1 MTQIVSFPGL
11 GFSFTISPDA
21 FSIGGLTIKWYGI
34 IFACAF
40 LLGTL
45 YVLKNTKK
53 FGLDADRV
61 MDVLLGAIIFG
72 VIGARIYYVI
82 FSWDMYKDNLMDIFQ
97 IWKGGIG
104 IYGGVIAAVLSG
116 WFLCRWRK
124 VRFLPMLDLCS
135 AGLILAQA
143 IGRWGN
149 FVNAEAFG
157 CATTVPWRMTSEYA
171 SGVGSTQVQR
181 YLATLTS
188 AEIDAL
194 GGIDAIGVHPT
205 FFYES
210 VWCLLGFFL
219 LVWMTKRRKFDG
231 QMILVYTIW
240 YGAERFVVEGLR
252 TDSLMIGNLRVSQ
265 VFAILSA
272 ITALIILLVVLQKKK
287 TSNDPEYLKL
297 YVDTEE
303 AQLIREGN
311 FYGKKQPKEAES
323 PAPDAEGGEPLEK
336 EKSPGE
342 KGLPGDEELPGS
354 PDHEEQTDETASE
367 PENENRETIQQ
378 DE

>member
-1 MTQIVSFPGL
+1 MELAMRTGAVL
-11 GFSFTISPDA
+11 GTVA
-21 FSIGGLTIKWYGI
+21 FQLGPFAVRWYGI
-34 IFACAF
+34 IISIGMLIGIALAYRETVRQHLNPDDLID
-40 LLGTL
+40 LL
-45 YVLKNTKK
+45 
-53 FGLDADRV
+53 
-61 MDVLLGAIIFG
+61 LLLIPSA
-72 VIGARIYYVI
+72 VIGARLYYVI
-82 FSWDMYKDNLMDIFQ
+82 FRWQYYAQYPEMILK
-97 IWKGGIG
+97 IWKGGLAIH
-104 IYGGVIAAVLSG
+104 GGVIAGVIVLLLYCRHKKQD
-116 WFLCRWRK
+116 FLRWADIIA
-124 VRFLPMLDLCS
+124 PS
-135 AGLILAQA
+135 LILGQA

-149 FVNAEAFG
+149 FVNVEAFG

>member
-1 MTQIVSFPGL
+1 
-11 GFSFTISPDA
+11 
-21 FSIGGLTIKWYGI
+21 
-34 IFACAF
+34 
-40 LLGTL
+40 
-45 YVLKNTKK
+45 
-53 FGLDADRV
+53 
-61 MDVLLGAIIFG
+61 
-72 VIGARIYYVI
+72 
-82 FSWDMYKDNLMDIFQ
+82 
-97 IWKGGIG
+97 
-104 IYGGVIAAVLSG
+104 
-116 WFLCRWRK
+116 
-124 VRFLPMLDLCS
+124 
-135 AGLILAQA
+135 
-143 IGRWGN
+143 
-149 FVNAEAFG
+149 
-157 CATTVPWRMTSEYA
+157 
-171 SGVGSTQVQR
+171 
-181 YLATLTS
+181 
-188 AEIDAL
+188 
-194 GGIDAIGVHPT
+194 
-205 FFYES
+205 
-210 VWCLLGFFL
+210 
-219 LVWMTKRRKFDG
+219 MTKRRKFDG

>member
-1 MTQIVSFPGL
+1 
-11 GFSFTISPDA
+11 
-21 FSIGGLTIKWYGI
+21 
-34 IFACAF
+34 
-40 LLGTL
+40 
-45 YVLKNTKK
+45 
-53 FGLDADRV
+53 
-61 MDVLLGAIIFG
+61 
-72 VIGARIYYVI
+72 
-82 FSWDMYKDNLMDIFQ
+82 DNLMDVFK
-97 IWKGGIG
+97 IWNGGIG

-149 FVNAEAFG
+149 FVNVEAFG
-157 CATTVPWRMTSEYA
+157 CATTVPWRMTSEY
-171 SGVGSTQVQR
+171 VGGIGYTQVKR

-231 QMILVYTIW
+231 QMILVYTMW

-265 VFAILSA
+265 VIAILSA
-272 ITALIILLVVLQKKK
+272 IAALIIMLVVLQKKK
-287 TSNDPEYLKL
+287 ASNDPEYLKL

-303 AQLIREGN
+303 AQLIREGK
-311 FYGKKQPKEAES
+311 FYGMDQKKAKKDSDQAKKAPADESEEPADNEALSGEQESSDEQKLSGEEETGENEPKEEADRQQE
-323 PAPDAEGGEPLEK
+323 DEK
-336 EKSPGE
+336 IN
-342 KGLPGDEELPGS
+342 
-354 PDHEEQTDETASE
+354 Q
-367 PENENRETIQQ
+367 
-378 DE
+378 

>member
-97 IWKGGIG
+97 IRKGGIG

-149 FVNAEAFG
+149 FVNVEAFG
-157 CATTVPWRMTSEYA
+157 CATTAPWRMTSEYA

-323 PAPDAEGGEPLEK
+323 PAPDAEGG
-336 EKSPGE
+336 
-342 KGLPGDEELPGS
+342 
-354 PDHEEQTDETASE
+354 
-367 PENENRETIQQ
+367 
-378 DE
+378 

>member
-116 WFLCRWRK
+116 WFCAAGGRFS
-124 VRFLPMLDLCS
+124 FLPS
-135 AGLILAQA
+135 WI
-143 IGRWGN
+143 
-149 FVNAEAFG
+149 
-157 CATTVPWRMTSEYA
+157 
-171 SGVGSTQVQR
+171 
-181 YLATLTS
+181 
-188 AEIDAL
+188 
-194 GGIDAIGVHPT
+194 
-205 FFYES
+205 
-210 VWCLLGFFL
+210 
-219 LVWMTKRRKFDG
+219 
-231 QMILVYTIW
+231 
-240 YGAERFVVEGLR
+240 
-252 TDSLMIGNLRVSQ
+252 
-265 VFAILSA
+265 
-272 ITALIILLVVLQKKK
+272 
-287 TSNDPEYLKL
+287 
-297 YVDTEE
+297 
-303 AQLIREGN
+303 
-311 FYGKKQPKEAES
+311 
-323 PAPDAEGGEPLEK
+323 
-336 EKSPGE
+336 
-342 KGLPGDEELPGS
+342 
-354 PDHEEQTDETASE
+354 
-367 PENENRETIQQ
+367 
-378 DE
+378 

>member
-11 GFSFTISPDA
+11 GFSFEINPDA
-21 FSIGGLTIKWYGI
+21 FSIGSLTIKWYGI
-34 IFACAF
+34 LFACAF

-53 FGLDADRV
+53 FGLDGDRV
-61 MDVLLGAIIFG
+61 IDVLLGTIVFG
-72 VIGARIYYVI
+72 VIGARIYYVA
-82 FSWDMYKDNLMDIFQ
+82 FSWDMYRDNLMDIFK
-97 IWKGGIG
+97 IWNGGIG

-116 WFLCRWRK
+116 WLLCRWRK

-149 FVNAEAFG
+149 FVNVEAFG

-171 SGVGSTQVQR
+171 GGIGSTQVQR

-188 AEIDAL
+188 AEVDAL
-194 GGIDAIGVHPT
+194 GGMDAIGVHPT

-210 VWCLLGFFL
+210 LWCLLGFFL

-231 QMILVYTIW
+231 QMIFVYTIW
-240 YGAERFVVEGLR
+240 YGVERFVVEGLR

-265 VFAILSA
+265 VFAIFSA
-272 ITALIILLVVLQKKK
+272 IVALIIMLVVLQKKK
-287 TSNDPEYLKL
+287 ASNDPEYLKL

-303 AQLIREGN
+303 AQLIREGK
-311 FYGKKQPKEAES
+311 FYGKKQPDWAENPVHTPEDGRQVEKEPVPEEKEQQPDEEKPAES
-323 PAPDAEGGEPLEK
+323 GQTSMPDPEEK
-336 EKSPGE
+336 
-342 KGLPGDEELPGS
+342 
-354 PDHEEQTDETASE
+354 
-367 PENENRETIQQ
+367 
-378 DE
+378 

>member
-1 MTQIVSFPGL
+1 
-11 GFSFTISPDA
+11 
-21 FSIGGLTIKWYGI
+21 
-34 IFACAF
+34 
-40 LLGTL
+40 
-45 YVLKNTKK
+45 
-53 FGLDADRV
+53 
-61 MDVLLGAIIFG
+61 MDVLLGAIAFLADNP
-72 VIGARIYYVI
+72 GARIYYVI

-297 YVDTEE
+297 YVNTEE
-303 AQLIREGN
+303 AQLIPR
-311 FYGKKQPKEAES
+311 GKFLWEEA
-323 PAPDAEGGEPLEK
+323 AERGG
-336 EKSPGE
+336 KSGPGC
-342 KGLPGDEELPGS
+342 GRRR
-354 PDHEEQTDETASE
+354 AA
-367 PENENRETIQQ
+367 
-378 DE
+378 